1 MAAEAHLRTKRRL
14 GELLA
19 KMPKNEGGKPS
30 VTSDSVL
37 PVIAPTLTDVGIS
50 KMESSRAQAIAS
62 IPEPI
67 FEQIVAEHRENVPDT
82 ALRAT

>member
-1 MAAEAHLRTKRRL
+1 
-14 GELLA
+14 
-19 KMPKNEGGKPS
+19 MPKNEGGKPS
-30 VTSDSVL
+30 VTSDSVS
-37 PVIAPTLTDVGIS
+37 PVSIPTLSELGIH
-50 KMESSRAQAIAS
+50 KKESERAQAIAS